1 MSIIISRAEG
11 ARDMER
17 VRTLF
22 LDYHDWLRVDLCF
35 QGFDEEVQTLP
46 GRYAPPTG
54 CLLLARDGDE
64 VAGGV
69 GMRALDEDGVA
80 EMKRLFV
87 YQRWRGQGLGRQL
100 AGAIMAEAVGAG
112 HSFMRLDTLDFMTGA
127 RALYRSFGFE
137 ECAPYCPNPLG
148 GVLYLEK
155 DLAGMDGPRAY
166 PPADAG
172 AGDD

>member
-46 GRYAPPTG
+46 GRYAPPRG

-87 YQRWRGQGLGRQL
+87 YERWRGQGLGRRL

-112 HSFMRLDTLDFMTGA
+112 HSFMRLDTLDVMTGA

-137 ECAPYCPNPLG
+137 ECAPYYPNPLG

-155 DLAGMDGPRAY
+155 DLAGMDGPRA
-166 PPADAG
+166 DAG